1 MDTVTFL
8 YGSIAVIDSWC
19 VYIYTHVACLACDC
33 NGCLKVSYPS
43 SDTNNKK
50 KRCFHIHPDG
60 NHPNENNRNYI
71 FVKCVVK
78 LLEFEFMVYWLHM
91 LILAVSIDICKK
103 IIISIITIT
112 VMIQGGASQLRLLV
126 YL

>member
-1 MDTVTFL
+1 MVC
-8 YGSIAVIDSWC
+8 I
-19 VYIYTHVACLACDC
+19 YIHVACLACDC

-103 IIISIITIT
+103 NYKNHNYNSNDTRWCLP
-112 VMIQGGASQLRLLV
+112 VAFVGLLV
-126 YL
+126 KPTKTYPP

>member
-50 KRCFHIHPDG
+50 NDAFI
-60 NHPNENNRNYI
+60 
-71 FVKCVVK
+71 
-78 LLEFEFMVYWLHM
+78 
-91 LILAVSIDICKK
+91 SIRMGIIQMKTIEPTYLSQMCGK
-103 IIISIITIT
+103 IIGI
-112 VMIQGGASQLRLLV
+112 
-126 YL
+126 